1 MKLKEKLAKEY
12 SRSVCGIS
20 LKDMPSLNAHIP
32 EYMND
37 AFEAG
42 FEKARE
48 MAVKRFKSADP
59 FYWIE
64 FEMGEEETE

>member
-12 SRSVCGIS
+12 SQS
-20 LKDMPSLNAHIP
+20 IP
-32 EYMND
+32 CSPEDEPLAEM

-48 MAVKRFKSADP
+48 MTDIAISKMP
-59 FYWIE
+59 FWMAQRDIKKI
-64 FEMGEEETE
+64 GEEEVGEG